1 MGHFAVFLVDS
12 MKVGECRSMGVRTH
26 EVFFAAVARSAQI
39 IT

>member
-1 MGHFAVFLVDS
+1 MGHFAAFLVDS